1 VSKVIKDAGIVRAG
15 DVGTVNARESII
27 ADAKVVLTDTASR
40 AIFRAGRGEIL
51 PQIIQLFVAILLA
64 VVVWSLD
71 PKVWIRTEDRVAI
84 LVHVNG
90 TNGDLTVSS
99 RVVLRVPL
107 SVDVIDAVHV

>member
-1 VSKVIKDAGIVRAG
+1 MFANLIVSKVIKDAGIVRAG

-51 PQIIQLFVAILLA
+51 PQITQLFVAILLT

-71 PKVWIRTEDRVAI
+71 PKVWM
-84 LVHVNG
+84 
-90 TNGDLTVSS
+90 S
-99 RVVLRVPL
+99 RVPRPAQVAFALFAGFDEY
-107 SVDVIDAVHV
+107 SV